1 MVRVFYVCIQQMANA
16 PPRSALE
23 MLLRRSTPAG
33 RNEWMRLIHR
43 GPLTRRY
50 TRNNAA
56 SVIQAHLR
64 GMQTRRRLANPH
76 TNIGRRA
83 IMARFPGSLTHSP
96 NRASI
101 GARIRAG
108 IRYGP
113 ERRISGRHPRGTLTP
128 LLCGNYGCGL
138 SGRRRSPQ
146 RRRSP
151 PRRRSPGRNNNNL
164 YY

>member
-1 MVRVFYVCIQQMANA
+1 MVLIFYLCIQQMVNV
-16 PPRSALE
+16 PRSALE
-23 MLLRRSTPAG
+23 MLLRRATPAG
-33 RNEWMRLIHR
+33 RNEWLRLVHR

-56 SVIQAHLR
+56 SVIQAYVR
-64 GMQTRRRLANPH
+64 GMQTRKRFANPR
-76 TNIGRRA
+76 TNVGRRSV
-83 IMARFPGSLTHSP
+83 MAMLTRSP
-96 NRASI
+96 NA

-113 ERRISGRHPRGTLTP
+113 ERLISGRRPRGTLTP
-128 LLCGNYGCGL
+128 LVCGNHGCGL

-151 PRRRSPGRNNNNL
+151 GRNNNNL
-164 YY
+164 YH